1 MAEAILVPQVGQDL
15 TEATIVE
22 MHVKL
27 GDTVK
32 KGDLVAVVE
41 SEKASFEVEAFAE
54 GTVISLPYGVGD
66 VAPVLEPLMHLGAP
80 GETIAV
86 APQAAGVTS
95 APEIVPEPAPE
106 PARVM
111 AEGAVALSDH
121 TPAIGQ
127 SGTLR
132 ASPIAR
138 RRAAEQGLDLA
149 RVPGSGPAGAVVLKD
164 ILASVSSGTGAA
176 PELRTLRAGQ
186 GMPVVLLHG
195 FGADLSSW
203 RLMAAQI
210 DIPNPIMALDL
221 PGHGASLAHGA
232 NSFDQIVEAVAQTL
246 RAGAGRAHLVG
257 HSLGGAIAIAL
268 ADRTDLEVRSL
279 TLLSPGGLCP
289 SVNGDFVEGFLAA
302 RSEPALTAWMQRLV
316 HDPASLAPVLVRA
329 TLEARKT
336 PGLIEGQTRIARAV
350 FEGATQL
357 FSVAQALA
365 RYSGPCTI
373 IAGREDSIIPMADIE
388 RSLPANAAL
397 HRLPNTGHLPQ
408 IEAADLTQT
417 LIART
422 LRSAG

>member
-27 GDTVK
+27 GDSVK

-54 GTVISLPYGVGD
+54 GTVISLPYKAGD

-80 GETIAV
+80 GETIE
-86 APQAAGVTS
+86 TS
-95 APEIVPEPAPE
+95 ANVVSQSGVVAAPS
-106 PARVM
+106 M
-111 AEGAVALSDH
+111 AEAAVEVSDH
-121 TPAIGQ
+121 TPALGK

-132 ASPIAR
+132 ASPVAR
-138 RRAAEQGLDLA
+138 RKAAEHGLDIA

-164 ILASVSSGTGAA
+164 ILASVGLGTASGA
-176 PELRTLRAGQ
+176 PLELRTLKAGK
-186 GMPVVLLHG
+186 GTPVVLLHG

-203 RLMAAQI
+203 RLMVAQMDLAQPVLAI
-210 DIPNPIMALDL
+210 DL
-221 PGHGASLAHGA
+221 PGHGASLENAA
-232 NSFDQIVEAVAQTL
+232 DSFEQIVEAVARTL
-246 RAGAGRAHLVG
+246 RTGGGSAHLVG
-257 HSLGGAIAIAL
+257 HSLGAAIAIAL
-268 ADRTDLEVRSL
+268 ADRADLDIRSL

-302 RSEPALTAWMQRLV
+302 HSEPALTAWMQRLV
-316 HDPASLAPVLVRA
+316 HDPATLAPVLVRA

-365 RYSGPCTI
+365 RYAGPCTVL
-373 IAGREDSIIPMADIE
+373 AGREDGIIPMADIE
-388 RSLPANAAL
+388 RNLPANAAL
-397 HRLPNTGHLPQ
+397 HRLANTGHLPQ
-408 IEAADLTQT
+408 IEAAELTQT

-422 LRSAG
+422 VRSAG